1 MKKIE
6 KFYMIV
12 GLCLFLGWFASAV
25 VGFKILRSWKTQN
38 SMLIKGVAIPT
49 TNR

>member
-12 GLCLFLGWFASAV
+12 GLCLFLGWFGFAV
-25 VGFKILRSWKTQN
+25 VGFKILRTYRTQN
-38 SMLIKGVAIPT
+38 SINYPCYH
-49 TNR
+49 TNYK